1 FGLGVRHDESVD
13 TLLDVLVDQ
22 QGLLGALGVAGIDE
36 VDIILRSVLLSA
48 AANDVP
54 EGIAGDG
61 VGDHGDGDLLSVGDL
76 AFGRLAVTA
85 GRLAAPGGRARSE
98 DRRRYRQECD
108 ELAEKR
114 S

>member
-1 FGLGVRHDESVD
+1 LGLRFDGYVETRLYVM
-13 TLLDVLVDQ
+13 VDQ
-22 QGLLGALGVAGIDE
+22 QGPLVALGVAGIDE
-36 VDIILRSVLLSA
+36 VDIVLRSVLLRA

-85 GRLAAPGGRARSE
+85 GGLAPPGGRARSE
-98 DRRRYRQECD
+98 DQQRYRQECD

>member
-1 FGLGVRHDESVD
+1 DESVD

-36 VDIILRSVLLSA
+36 VDIVLRSVLLRA

-61 VGDHGDGDLLSVGDL
+61 VGDHGDGDLLSVCDL

-85 GRLAAPGGRARSE
+85 GGLAPPGGIPHMQ
-98 DRRRYRQECD
+98 DQRRYRQECD